1 MQGNAPTNSSAAN
14 PSAVNL
20 FPLGVEIFGE
30 VQRVLGSSRVRGL
43 RIKIGNKLVKEV
55 AIAPLSTA
63 VTVVLVLL
71 AVIVS
76 TLSIEIDHE
85 PAS

>member
-1 MQGNAPTNSSAAN
+1 MQGNAPTN

-55 AIAPLSTA
+55 TVAPLSTA
-63 VTVVLVLL
+63 VTVALVLL
-71 AVIVS
+71 AVIIS